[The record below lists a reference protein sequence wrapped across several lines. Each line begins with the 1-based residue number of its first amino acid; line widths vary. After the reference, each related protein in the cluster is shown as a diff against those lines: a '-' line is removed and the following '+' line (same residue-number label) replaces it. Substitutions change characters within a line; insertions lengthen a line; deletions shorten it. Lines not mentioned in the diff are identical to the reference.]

1 MSFDQ
6 CEALSDAS
14 LNKHRKMEEERIRVE
29 EIRKVCQYINCSLS
43 VGHTLCPEHCVGR
56 K

>member
-14 LNKHRKMEEERIRVE
+14 LNKQKQIVEERIRSE
-29 EIRKVCQYINCSLS
+29 EIRKVCQYIDCSLT